1 MKTYKLNNVEIF
13 EKDLKQL
20 IKNNPELLKESNCA
34 TFKEGDSYYLVDTEG
49 NVNSNY
55 WVDDKIDNYH
65 LDIGNAFKTQ
75 EEAEKKAKQMQALA
89 RVNRYIREND
99 LRLTDVDW
107 NNTEQPKFSIFYN
120 TFSIQIEVSN
130 WCSYNHKML
139 IGELKSKGAG
149 KQVIENCIDDLKI
162 IFDVK

>member
-1 MKTYKLNNVEIF
+1 MKTYKLNNIEIS

-20 IKNNPELLKESNCA
+20 IQDNPELLKENGVP
-34 TFKEGDSYYLVDTEG
+34 FENGDDYFCEDGVGSYSLKTWRNNDFDFYRLDT
-49 NVNSNY
+49 
-55 WVDDKIDNYH
+55 
-65 LDIGNAFKTQ
+65 GNAFKTR
-75 EEAEKKAKQMQALA
+75 EEAEKKAQQMQALA

-107 NNTEQPKFSIFYN
+107 NNTEQSKWSILYN
-120 TFSIQIEVSN
+120 ISSEKIEASA
-130 WCSYNHKML
+130 WCINNYKIL
-139 IGELKSKGAG
+139 IGDLKSREAG

>member
-1 MKTYKLNNVEIF
+1 MKTYKLNNVEIS

-20 IKNNPELLKESNCA
+20 IQDNPELLKESNSVP
-34 TFKEGDSYYLVDTEG
+34 FRHGDSYYLVDAGG
-49 NVNSNY
+49 NANNSY
-55 WVDDKIDNYH
+55 WRDDDFDYYR
-65 LDIGNAFKTQ
+65 LDTGNAFKTR
-75 EEAEKKAKQMQALA
+75 EEAEKKSQQMQALA

-107 NNTEQPKFSIFYN
+107 NNTEQSKWSILYN
-120 TFSIQIEVSN
+120 ITSEKIEASDWCISN
-130 WCSYNHKML
+130 YKML
-139 IGELKSKGAG
+139 IGDLKSEEAG